1 MKKLYKKL
9 IVGFL
14 AIVILLTLAAC
25 GESWERTKKNYDSE
39 YNGGLDRTITVY
51 DYTGNKIAEYSG
63 KCDIQT
69 NENKVLFDLNDKRII
84 IYNAVV
90 IAEEN

>member
-1 MKKLYKKL
+1 MKKIYKKL
-9 IVGFL
+9 ITGFL
-14 AIVILLTLAAC
+14 AVVMLLTLTAC
-25 GESWERTKKNYDSE
+25 GESWKRTQKNFDSN

-63 KCDIQT
+63 KCDIEA
-69 NENKVLFDLNDKRII
+69 NENKVLFDIDDKRII